1 MSRNNVKAIKSGV
14 WYIFA
19 NFLTT
24 ASAFLTTPFFTRLM
38 SQEQYGMYNN
48 FTSWQSIFA
57 ILCTLNVG
65 VSLISARYDYED
77 NLDQYIFSALGLS
90 TTSVLICTIILNLF
104 SNWSQNFFSL
114 SMTYLNLMMAH
125 VFFMRVFEMF
135 QTQQRFFSNTV
146 YRSF

>member
-104 SNWSQNFFSL
+104 SNWSQNFFRL
-114 SMTYLNLMMAH
+114 A
-125 VFFMRVFEMF
+125 
-135 QTQQRFFSNTV
+135 
-146 YRSF
+146 